1 MSVAGKGLQMEGL
14 ASTVVS
20 LQRGRY
26 LHHAPIL
33 TAHQHTNTSLCVA
46 YLPLPLRL
54 HVRQYVIPRQEGP
67 SEGR

>member
-46 YLPLPLRL
+46 YLPLPQSTCEAVSHTLPGGT
-54 HVRQYVIPRQEGP
+54 Q
-67 SEGR
+67 